1 MFFSR
6 EEASRLSVVD
16 YRMPL
21 LLKTN
26 FSLKRLKTFYLEI
39 V

>member
-6 EEASRLSVVD
+6 EEASHLSVVD

-26 FSLKRLKTFYLEI
+26 FSLERLKTFYLELQ
-39 V
+39 